1 VTRLKL
7 CLLLLVTTQVVAET
21 GSQRLLKNKSV
32 LQQIKESDL
41 EENLDVLDGYYQ
53 QLKEKMHTVDSP
65 PQELVEAEL
74 DKAEK
79 PNKPWVVGASYKPNV
94 NSGLSVDKLFLQAK
108 NKNKQT
114 EVKGTQASSQF
125 NGRDPF
131 AITEEMVR
139 GDANLQAS
147 LDFLPDEQAKFTV
160 PAMMMKGLV
169 MAEDGNYVAVLD
181 IEGYGSKV
189 VRKGD
194 TIGLQGSGDDAAIRI
209 KEITSLQIV
218 VEAGKVGKVIVVR

>member
-1 VTRLKL
+1 MTRLKL

-65 PQELVEAEL
+65 PQAPVEPKL
-74 DKAEK
+74 GKAEK
-79 PNKPWVVGASYKPNV
+79 PNKPSAAGPSYKPNV

-114 EVKGTQASSQF
+114 VVKGTQASSQF

>member
-1 VTRLKL
+1 VTHIRL
-7 CLLLLVTTQVVAET
+7 CLLLLVTTQVFAET
-21 GSQRLLKNKSV
+21 GNQRLLKNNSI
-32 LQQIKESDL
+32 LQQIKDSDL
-41 EENLDVLDGYYQ
+41 EENLEVLDGYYQ
-53 QLKEKMHTVDSP
+53 QLKEKMHIVDSP
-65 PQELVEAEL
+65 SL
-74 DKAEK
+74 DPKLDQVAK
-79 PNKPWVVGASYKPNV
+79 PNKPLAAGSSYKPKV

-114 EVKGTQASSQF
+114 EVNGFQASSQF

-131 AITEEMVR
+131 AITEEMIR

-160 PAMMMKGLV
+160 PAMVMKGLV
-169 MAEDGNYVAVLD
+169 MAEDGNYMAVLD